1 LYLIYSDIGLAQKA
15 PKKSRRQEKC
25 QKNCK
30 NSHNDVVYR
39 LSGFNFQR
47 YEISQEL
54 STLISER
61 LTLQKTQ
68 MK

>member
-1 LYLIYSDIGLAQKA
+1 LSPLLIEREICVAEKTSLRQK
-15 PKKSRRQEKC
+15 KC
-25 QKNCK
+25 QKSIK
-30 NSHNDVVYR
+30 KSHNDVVYR

-68 MK
+68 ME